1 MRTFERTIVR
11 DAATIA
17 VAAGMIGVSFGVV
30 AAGKGIPF
38 EKVQVMSLTVFAGGS
53 QFVLVGGVGSGLAAA
68 VLAGLVLNAR
78 HIAFGLS
85 LAPILDGPL
94 WRRALAAQIVLDE
107 STAYALAQPQPRL
120 ARQGFF
126 AVGTLLFVS
135 WQAGTAAGALAGE
148 AIDYKAFG
156 VDAAFPAGL
165 LAMLAPQIQT
175 RGARLAAVLG
185 AAIAV
190 AATPIVP
197 RGAPMLIAA
206 VGGLV
211 AFAFDTPQDSA

>member
-1 MRTFERTIVR
+1 MAR

-38 EKVQVMSLTVFAGGS
+38 EKIQVMSLTVFAGGS

-85 LAPILDGPL
+85 VAPLVGGPL
-94 WRRALAAQIVLDE
+94 WRRALSGYIVLDE
-107 STAYALAQPQPRL
+107 STAYALAQPEPRL
-120 ARQGFF
+120 ARQGFY
-126 AVGTLLFVS
+126 AVGVMLFVA
-135 WQAGTAAGALAGE
+135 WQAGTAIGALAGE

-165 LAMLAPQIQT
+165 LAMLGPQLD
-175 RGARLAAVLG
+175 RASARLAAVLG

-190 AATPIVP
+190 AATPLVP
-197 RGAPMLIAA
+197 RGVPMLVA
-206 VGGLV
+206 VAGGLI
-211 AFAFDTPQDSA
+211 AFAFDAPDEPA